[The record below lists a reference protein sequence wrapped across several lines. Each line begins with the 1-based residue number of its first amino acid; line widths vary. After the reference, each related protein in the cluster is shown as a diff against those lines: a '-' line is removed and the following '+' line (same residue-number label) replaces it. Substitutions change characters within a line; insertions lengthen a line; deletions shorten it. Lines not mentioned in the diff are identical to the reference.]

1 MACKKERPAFYDFFR
16 AKGNPENLKCVDEV
30 ICFEDDDLGSC
41 INALRKIKNAYPKEK
56 ILFCNGGD
64 RNKLNIPEMSID
76 GVEFIFGVGAKIKK
90 EFQQLDP

>member
-1 MACKKERPAFYDFFR
+1 MTFSER
-16 AKGNPENLKCVDEV
+16 KVILENLKCVDEV

-64 RNKLNIPEMSID
+64 RNKLNIPEN
-76 GVEFIFGVGAKIKK
+76 EY
-90 EFQQLDP
+90 